1 MAAKSKWGA
10 RLSKMQSG
18 WASSE
23 QQYKEMFG
31 ASDLPEDTY
40 VAKLQDCEL
49 TESNAGNL
57 RIKREHVI
65 MEGDHKGVVVRDG
78 LNLESEYGPVFCR
91 RWLAMLG
98 ADVPENP
105 EELETVLTD
114 VREAA
119 PTCKIRVRHSG
130 EFTNV
135 DVISVLGE
143 DEEESSGGEAEGGEE
158 SGAEIDLDGMDKDE
172 LRALVKENDLEIDGW
187 RKMDEDTLRE
197 AIRKQIGGEAGA
209 TEEGATEEGATE
221 EGADDGVDLDALDK
235 DGLLALIKDNEIDAK
250 DLGFKN
256 ALLMKN
262 ATEEKLREA
271 ITAYT
276 AEAEGGAESG
286 EEAGADDELLEQ
298 AKVFCGTWDVEIAED
313 ADLDSI
319 KAAIAECQFPE
330 KEIDEDEKALL
341 AALDLTK
348 CIQVAKPK
356 VSEKPR
362 IVGKKK

>member
-10 RLSKMQSG
+10 RLSKMKSG

-49 TESNAGNL
+49 SESNAGNL
-57 RIKREHVI
+57 RVKREHVI
-65 MEGDHKGVVVRDG
+65 VEGDHKGVVVRDG
-78 LNLESEYGPVFCR
+78 LNLENEYGPVFCR

-98 ADVPENP
+98 VDVPENP
-105 EELETVLTD
+105 EELETLLAEVK
-114 VREAA
+114 EAA
-119 PTCKIRVRHSG
+119 PVCKIRVRHSG
-130 EFTNV
+130 DFTNV

-143 DEEESSGGEAEGGEE
+143 DGEELSGGEAEGGEE
-158 SGAEIDLDGMDKDE
+158 GGEEIDLDGMDKNE

-197 AIRKQIGGEAGA
+197 AIREQIGGEEGS
-209 TEEGATEEGATE
+209 EEGAEGEEEGI
-221 EGADDGVDLDALDK
+221 DLDALDK
-235 DGLLALIKDNEIDAK
+235 DGLLALIKENEIDAK

-256 ALLMKN
+256 PLLMKK

-271 ITAYT
+271 ITAYM
-276 AEAEGGAESG
+276 AEAEGGEESG
-286 EEAGADDELLEQ
+286 EGAGADDELLEQ

-313 ADLDSI
+313 ADLDDI

-341 AALDLTK
+341 TALELTE

-356 VSEKPR
+356 VSAKSK